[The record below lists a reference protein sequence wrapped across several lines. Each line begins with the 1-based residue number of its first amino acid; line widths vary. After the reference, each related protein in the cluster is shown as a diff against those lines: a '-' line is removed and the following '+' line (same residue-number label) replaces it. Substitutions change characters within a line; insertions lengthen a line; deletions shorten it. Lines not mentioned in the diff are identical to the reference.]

1 MLTSKARSAFNVQFP
16 FFLFLGLYFCWSG
29 SSSSPSFTHAFIHT
43 NFTSYTTSSPLSF
56 HMTHSH
62 FIISTSNCLEAI
74 STAFANFLFLWH
86 LLNSNERL
94 MVHGIISTVCLR
106 SSHTNSN
113 CSQTHRST
121 GHYTCVLSIAN
132 LVLKPDHQVCRD
144 PQFKFSAT

>member
-43 NFTSYTTSSPLSF
+43 NFTSYTTS
-56 HMTHSH
+56 
-62 FIISTSNCLEAI
+62 NCLEAI

-94 MVHGIISTVCLR
+94 MVHGIISTVFLR

-121 GHYTCVLSIAN
+121 GHYTCVFINS
-132 LVLKPDHQVCRD
+132 KPCAEAWSWGLQRPTV
-144 PQFKFSAT
+144 